1 MDNLYRRAQIV
12 ELLRTEPAATQDELR
27 RKLLRRGIRV
37 TQATVS
43 RDIDELGLVKT
54 RAGYRLP
61 DASEPPAPPQPTL
74 SVLLKEFLT
83 DSRQAGNLVVL
94 KTHPG
99 NAHTVAAALDAETWP
114 EMVGTVAGDDT
125 IFVATHSPRHAA
137 QCRKRIL
144 ALVAA

>member
-1 MDNLYRRAQIV
+1 MSRA
-12 ELLRTEPAATQDELR
+12 LRTPNKTSWEGRPRPDPA
-27 RKLLRRGIRV
+27 
-37 TQATVS
+37 S
-43 RDIDELGLVKT
+43 
-54 RAGYRLP
+54 AG
-61 DASEPPAPPQPTL
+61 PPQPTL

-83 DSRQAGNLVVL
+83 DTRQAGNLVVL

-99 NAHTVAAALDAETWP
+99 NAHTVAGALDAETWP